1 KVMLDRD
8 LAALYGV
15 RTSRLNEQVKRNRSR
30 FPEDFMFRLTL
41 EEANQV
47 PGLRSQNATLKRGQH
62 IKYAPYAFTQE
73 GVAMLS
79 SVLHSERAV
88 RVNIAIMRA
97 FVKLRE
103 VAATHQDLAQ
113 KLDALEGKYQQHDVQ
128 IKAVFEAIR
137 KLIEAPATHPKR
149 RIGFLAE
156 ARLRS

>member
-1 KVMLDRD
+1 
-8 LAALYGV
+8 
-15 RTSRLNEQVKRNRSR
+15 
-30 FPEDFMFRLTL
+30 MFRLTL

-47 PGLRSQNATLKRGQH
+47 LGLRSQNATLKRGQH
-62 IKYAPYAFTQE
+62 IKYAPHAFTQE

-113 KLDALEGKYQQHDVQ
+113 KLDALEKKHQQHDVQ

-156 ARLRS
+156 ARLRT